1 MNRSTFLLPAM
12 ILVTALALAG
22 GNGYRI
28 VKTKAGKKG
37 QWTASVSMPV
47 FTTRTPLT
55 QLAESTV
62 RRLEMQKYNEFL
74 GEIKKD
80 FAEMRKEGMSSEWGF
95 ESATEVTHNTP
106 RFIGLATSGWTFL
119 GGAHGMSTTVL
130 YNFGYV
136 DGKPKRLTIHDVVHR
151 EGFRELKLIM
161 LAKAMKLEGADWI
174 NNGDVNDFT
183 ENQMNNFRVDGQGLV
198 FEFDAYEL
206 GSYAS
211 GPQSIG
217 VTWAELKPL
226 MRANGP
232 LPALAR

>member
-1 MNRSTFLLPAM
+1 M

-22 GNGYRI
+22 SNGYRI
-28 VKTKAGKKG
+28 VKTAVGKKG
-37 QWTASVSMPV
+37 QWSAALSLPV
-47 FTTRTPLT
+47 FTSRSPLAR
-55 QLAESTV
+55 LAESTV
-62 RRLEMQKYNEFL
+62 RGEETKKYQEFL

-80 FAEMRKEGMSSEWGF
+80 FAELKKQGMAGQWGF
-95 ESATEVTHNTP
+95 ESTP
-106 RFIGLATSGWTFL
+106 LVAQNQPTFIGIVVSGWRFE
-119 GGAHGMSTTVL
+119 GGAHGMSTTQT
-130 YNFGYV
+130 YNFGIV

-151 EGFRELKLIM
+151 DGFRELKLIM

-183 ENQMNNFRVDGQGLV
+183 ENQMNNFRVDGQGLI

-232 LPALAR
+232 LLAVAR